1 VYRNFFSPVSRI
13 GFEVP
18 IYPLWSPVGSLNFF
32 APTDSTRIYIP
43 CVAGKTTIKRV
54 LHPRRHKSL
63 CCARPTQNRLH
74 KLTKRQ
80 GAGTKFV
87 LFCFCSRLLLLPRLA
102 VTLLLLPASARFL
115 VLDKAVLS
123 LLRYALFRVE
133 HVSFV
138 PVQVKIGTFLF
149 QRLKP

>member
-1 VYRNFFSPVSRI
+1 VYRNFFSPFFLI
-13 GFEVP
+13 GFEAP
-18 IYPLWSPVGSLNFF
+18 IHPLWSPIGSLNFF

-63 CCARPTQNRLH
+63 CCAMPTQNRLH

-87 LFCFCSRLLLLPRLA
+87 LFCSCSRLLLLPRLA
-102 VTLLLLPASARFL
+102 VGVQIDLEHFFCYSCQPAHVFWCL
-115 VLDKAVLS
+115 IKACL
-123 LLRYALFRVE
+123 AC
-133 HVSFV
+133 
-138 PVQVKIGTFLF
+138 
-149 QRLKP
+149 